1 MSSSTLFELKK
12 SPMNFC
18 IVFRGALTKQQ
29 KLIESISKCKTPIDV
44 MYLGNLSLSPWKIHY
59 SFGKLSVLKTNSLF
73 YGGNLLG
80 TSIYSSFP

>member
-29 KLIESISKCKTPIDV
+29 KLIEHFKKQNAHRCNV
-44 MYLGNLSLSPWKIHY
+44 PWELEPF
-59 SFGKLSVLKTNSLF
+59 SMENSLF
-73 YGGNLLG
+73 LWKVVCSQNKFFILWGELAWD
-80 TSIYSSFP
+80 